1 MFSRA
6 ATWITLGL
14 WASSSVVAAVELSG
28 HPKDM
33 FEKSLSFLD
42 TLYDDSVGYLYWFY
56 FPLAAGQ
63 HETRSSVWYV
73 PGLLQRN
80 KGDDVEQAI
89 RILKNVIGDQE
100 KNVEAQWYG
109 DYTVYPEQPTVNSSA
124 YPPSVGSTILDLPDL
139 YPAHQFYRFT
149 ILGILTGEVS
159 LVQL

>member
-6 ATWITLGL
+6 ATCLTLGL
-14 WASSSVVAAVELSG
+14 LALSARVSAVTLKG
-28 HPKDM
+28 HPQDM
-33 FEKSLSFLD
+33 FEKSMSFLD
-42 TLYDDSVGYLYWFY
+42 QLYDDSVGYLYWFY

-80 KGDDVEQAI
+80 QGDDVEQAI

-100 KNVEAQWYG
+100 KNVEAQWFG

-124 YPPSVGSTILDLPDL
+124 YPPSVGCPISDLHKP
-139 YPAHQFYRFT
+139 QC
-149 ILGILTGEVS
+149 
-159 LVQL
+159 

>member
-1 MFSRA
+1 
-6 ATWITLGL
+6 
-14 WASSSVVAAVELSG
+14 
-28 HPKDM
+28 
-33 FEKSLSFLD
+33 
-42 TLYDDSVGYLYWFY
+42 
-56 FPLAAGQ
+56 
-63 HETRSSVWYV
+63 V

-124 YPPSVGSTILDLPDL
+124 YPPSVGSTILGLPDL